1 MTNVWYTTR
10 EAVKSALDVQ
20 EVARS
25 NARIDDAIEAASRF
39 IDGSNP
45 GDGFLHRRFYPEIR
59 TAYFDWPN
67 FEHARPWRLWLG
79 ANELISLTSLVSG
92 GVTITDYFL
101 EPISEG
107 PPYDHIE
114 INQAGTA
121 SFSAGSTWQRS
132 IALTGT
138 FGFSADDAP
147 AGALAEDLDAS
158 ETGVDVTDS
167 SLVGVGHIIKCGTE
181 RMIVTGKSMVSSGY
195 GTGANQAASSASVSL
210 PVGNGSVFAVGET
223 LLIDSERMLIV
234 DIAGNTLTVRR
245 AYDGTVLAAHT
256 SGTVIYAPR
265 TLTVTRGALGTTAA
279 THLTSA
285 ALTRHVVPGLVG
297 ELCLA
302 EALNNFEQ
310 GQAGYAR
317 MVGSGAGAR
326 MAGGAG
332 LADIR
337 AAARGAYRRMRSGA
351 I

>member
-1 MTNVWYTTR
+1 MSVWYTTR

-79 ANELISLTSLVSG
+79 ANELISLASLVSG

-101 EPISEG
+101 EPAGEG

-114 INQAGTA
+114 IDQAGTA

-132 IALTGT
+132 IVLTGT

-167 SLVGVGHIIKCGTE
+167 SLIGVGHIIKCGTE
-181 RMIVTGKSMVSSGY
+181 RMVVTGKSMLT
-195 GTGANQAASSASVSL
+195 TGQTLQTPVAAASSAVTL
-210 PVGNGSVFAVGET
+210 AVTTGSAYAVGET
-223 LLIDSERMLIV
+223 VLLDSERMLIV
-234 DIAGNTLTVRR
+234 DIAGNNLTVKR
-245 AYDGTVLAAHT
+245 ASEGTVLASH
-256 SGTVIYAPR
+256 SGSTIYAPR

-279 THLTSA
+279 THLSAA
-285 ALTRHVVPGLVG
+285 ALTRHVVPGLVA

-310 GQAGYAR
+310 GGAGYAR
-317 MVGSGAGAR
+317 TVGSGAGAR

-337 AAARGAYRRMRSGA
+337 AAASAAYRRTRYGA